1 MRRYDL
7 ILMVCLLA
15 GLAACSDDKNS
26 EQPAPVPGITLDGTG
41 SSLLF
46 ETGGGSQSVSFNATV
61 GWTAETDQDW
71 CSVLPASGGAGD
83 ASVTVTLEANDTP
96 DERNATLVLT
106 AGTAT
111 KRITLVQKQQD
122 ALTVTSNKVEMD
134 AAGGNFEIEVQANV
148 SFGYELDEDAAAWIA
163 PVETKALTTT
173 CLQFS
178 VQPNDNEEK
187 REGRIVLR
195 AGELTETVTVYQAAG
210 MPTLVLTQNEYT
222 VGSAGG
228 EIVIELQS
236 NVEYEMILP
245 GQADWISK
253 AVTRAF
259 STYTHRIQVAP
270 NEDYD
275 LREAEIHF
283 VNEQKE
289 IDEVVHIL
297 QVQKNAILVA
307 KNSYEVTAEAGQ
319 LDFSINTN
327 VDFQVSVSADW
338 LRQAPDTRG
347 LVEVP
352 LSFVYE
358 SNEEETPREAVI
370 TLSADG
376 VEQTVTVVQEGIKN
390 ENRVSIVH
398 SGQTFTAPLITGVSF
413 TDAFISWGDGTRE
426 EYKAE
431 ATHAYGDGGI
441 HTVVIESVG
450 AEEITLPDLE
460 GVSEIDLS
468 AF

>member
-1 MRRYDL
+1 MKRYDL

-173 CLQFS
+173 RLQFN

-210 MPTLVLTQNEYT
+210 IPTLVLTQNEYT

-253 AVTRAF
+253 TVTRAF